1 MELLIH
7 ITSWIFLL
15 LLSLIPFL
23 FLQSSLKRNSLR
35 FKFWIYFIFTL
46 IVGSVII
53 FSFAY
58 YVHLSNDFLLT
69 HYGYNDD
76 GLTISERFI
85 DVSTN
90 NNEVVENLLIS
101 QSGIGWPLKAV
112 FGIIFYMPYA
122 LIAYLFYLIYSKN
135 RSKINSL

>member
-112 FGIIFYMPYA
+112 FGIIFYMPY
-122 LIAYLFYLIYSKN
+122 IVITYLFYQIYSKN

>member
-76 GLTISERFI
+76 GLTKSERFI

-112 FGIIFYMPYA
+112 FGIIFYMPY
-122 LIAYLFYLIYSKN
+122 IVITYLFY
-135 RSKINSL
+135 RFCCNS